1 MCSSSL
7 PLTSS
12 KSTTNQNATSLA
24 NQNAAIRTNN
34 NSSRNTNQQCS
45 TRDAAGRQQTTQ
57 HDDGNVGHATH
68 NTTNN
73 RPSRP
78 ESSCSGSA
86 DSSGGGS
93 ESEDLGF
100 GDEVISYKDEG
111 ETFTYPTEDQLQLIA
126 HHASSAQADSLQD
139 IKSSLIN
146 EHPPSIGRGA
156 ITPPV
161 HPHSHFGQGA
171 NLANNN
177 NHLSPAQ
184 VIFLKQKFVTEN
196 EKLSWTELTWLLK
209 VQFCSDHS
217 QRDRKLKNLNCV
229 LFHVISNASAN
240 ISGKPGADLGFS
252 QGKGADFQKIL
263 KILST
268 FF

>member
-1 MCSSSL
+1 MPEMCSSSL

-12 KSTTNQNATSLA
+12 KSTTNQNANSIA

-45 TRDAAGRQQTTQ
+45 TRDATGRQTTQ

-161 HPHSHFGQGA
+161 HPHSHFAQGT

-196 EKLSWTELTWLLK
+196 EKLS
-209 VQFCSDHS
+209 
-217 QRDRKLKNLNCV
+217 
-229 LFHVISNASAN
+229 
-240 ISGKPGADLGFS
+240 
-252 QGKGADFQKIL
+252 
-263 KILST
+263 
-268 FF
+268 